1 LFFVGIIYF
10 LLPRGYFFFKLIF
23 LSLKLN
29 LANLLKDWL
38 DNKIIYVLLDGI
50 GDLPN
55 DDLNDLTPLEAAIT
69 PNLDKIARNG
79 SSGQVTSVGEG
90 IAPQSDI
97 AVFNML
103 GYNFKDK
110 DYVGR
115 GVVECLGCNID
126 FKDGDLALRGNFATI
141 DTDKKI
147 LDRRAGRVIP
157 EEDSIQICD
166 LINKNVKLKDDVEFS
181 VKPTIGHRV
190 ILHFRKRYSVLGEN
204 ITNTDP
210 AYEKINGIGIAKSNS
225 KDELYVIPSQYTD
238 ESSKSSAEIVNC
250 FSDHV
255 IQLLNNC
262 EVNERRVNK
271 GLLPI
276 NCILLRDAG
285 NRYPHVQS
293 INEKYR
299 LNFASLVDMPVE
311 IGISKILGITS
322 YDAGKPEDYKLKAK
336 SLLEKISYHDFFYVH
351 IKGPDEFGHD
361 GNAKGKKKNIEEI
374 DKHFFGPLQDGLY
387 NYKDVDVSFIISGD
401 HSTPCIKKAHTDDPI
416 PLVVSGKNVEKDGT
430 SRFTESYSKKGTI
443 GKILGYE
450 VIGRSLNLL
459 GRD

>member
-1 LFFVGIIYF
+1 
-10 LLPRGYFFFKLIF
+10 
-23 LSLKLN
+23 
-29 LANLLKDWL
+29 L

-55 DDLNDLTPLEAAIT
+55 NDLNDLTPLEAAIT
-69 PNLDKIARNG
+69 PTLDKIARNG
-79 SSGQVTSVGEG
+79 ASGQVTSVGEG

-141 DTDKKI
+141 DINKKI
-147 LDRRAGRVIP
+147 IDRRAGRVIS
-157 EEDSIQICD
+157 EEESKQICN
-166 LINKNVKLKDDVEFS
+166 LINKNVKLKDDVEFTA
-181 VKPTIGHRV
+181 KPTIGHRV
-190 ILHFRKRYSVLGEN
+190 ILHFRKRHFVLGEN

-225 KDELYVIPSQYTD
+225 KDELYVIPSHYND

-250 FSDHV
+250 FSDQV

-262 EVNERRVNK
+262 EVNDRRVNK

-285 NRYPHVQS
+285 NRYPHVQP

-322 YDAGKPEDYKLKAK
+322 YDAGKPEDYELKAK
-336 SLLEKISYHDFFYVH
+336 SLLQKINKHDFFYVH

-361 GNAKGKKKNIEEI
+361 GNANGKKKNIEEI
-374 DKHFFGPLQDGLY
+374 DKHFFRPLQEGLR
-387 NYKDVDVSFIISGD
+387 NFTDLDVSFIISGD

-430 SRFTESYSKKGTI
+430 SRFSESYSKKGTI
-443 GKILGYE
+443 GKILGYK

-459 GRD
+459 GRG